1 VYGEVWPK
9 SAHLVAFSIA
19 ALVGMVVSYNGMI
32 YAVSRQSFSLGR
44 AGYLPRI
51 LGRVHS
57 VRRTPDVSI
66 FFWSLAIAGF
76 VVWGY
81 FNKSGIDTAVLTC
94 NLTALIWYVLAIVCL
109 FILRW
114 RDPHMARPYRVPF
127 YPVLPALVLAM
138 SLFAAGI
145 YAWYYYDEKPIV
157 LYLTLIMY
165 AAGLGY
171 YFVFARKRLVS
182 AAPEELAAR
191 AGHEV

>member
-1 VYGEVWPK
+1 MIGSERRPSLKAQTVQYSSTWP
-9 SAHLVAFSIA
+9 SPGPAPSQQD
-19 ALVGMVVSYNGMI
+19 
-32 YAVSRQSFSLGR
+32 SRESFALGR
-44 AGYLPRI
+44 AGYLPQA
-51 LGRVHS
+51 LGRVHP

-66 FFWSLAIAGF
+66 FFWSLVIAGF
-76 VVWGY
+76 VDWGY
-81 FNKSGIDTAVLTC
+81 FNESGINTAVLTC

-109 FILRW
+109 FILRR
-114 RDPHMARPYRVPF
+114 RDPHLARPYKVPF
-127 YPVLPALVLAM
+127 YPILPALVLLM

-145 YAWYYYDEKPIV
+145 YAWYYHDENPIV

-171 YFVFARKRLVS
+171 YFVFARRRLVS